1 MEGAWIQRILHVN
14 MKLFSL
20 SFILYSQIV
29 DGGWSRWGAWSQCT
43 RTCGGGRQSRMR
55 SCTNPP
61 PSAGGRDCPGSRAQS
76 RICNR
81 NGCSG
86 KTLVTSS
93 NVSVV

>member
-1 MEGAWIQRILHVN
+1 MDPKDIACKSETV
-14 MKLFSL
+14 
-20 SFILYSQIV
+20 FIFIYPIYSIV

-43 RTCGGGRQSRMR
+43 RTCGGGRQSRTR

-61 PSAGGRDCPGSRAQS
+61 PGVGGRDCLGIRAQF

-86 KTLVTSS
+86 KNACSLMFKD
-93 NVSVV
+93 